1 MKIKVSSE
9 ELTKRELSA
18 SHLRQAIDAIHEEG
32 YIILGNIISHNHLD
46 LLNEKMT
53 QDSHTIVSSDSD
65 RWEGRRAIGHLQQGA
80 PPFAPYIFSDI
91 VANPIVEHVSTTL
104 LGEGAFNGF
113 YNGNTNTPGSTQ
125 QNLHMDTSHLWPN
138 LNPSHPT
145 ASVVVN
151 IPMID
156 VTEER
161 GAIEFWPGTH
171 LAGDVGPR
179 LDEVTEEAQRK
190 VRPPVRGTTQK
201 GDVLIRDMRLWHRGT
216 PNLSDTH
223 RHMIALVHYVGWLHR
238 GRTIRDVKG
247 SEGAFKNSRV
257 DPHATFLDEPHDY
270 LFDYRGPN
278 T

>member
-9 ELTKRELSA
+9 ELTKRELSV
-18 SHLRQAIDAIHEEG
+18 SHLKKAIDAIHEEG
-32 YIILGNIISHNHLD
+32 YIILGNIVPHNHLD

-53 QDSHTIVSSDSD
+53 QDSHTIVSSNSD
-65 RWEGRRAIGHLQQGA
+65 RWEGRRTIGHLQQGA
-80 PPFAPYIFSDI
+80 PPFTPYIFPDI
-91 VANPIVEHVSTTL
+91 VANPIVEHVSITL

-125 QNLHMDTSHLWPN
+125 QNLHMDTGHLWPN

-145 ASVVVN
+145 SSVVVN

-161 GAIEFWPGTH
+161 GAIELWPGTH
-171 LAGDVGPR
+171 LAGDVSPR

-190 VRPPVRGTTQK
+190 VRPPVRGTTKK
-201 GDVLIRDMRLWHRGT
+201 GDVLIRDMRLWHRGA
-216 PNLSDTH
+216 PNLSDMH
-223 RHMIALVHYVGWLHR
+223 RHMIALVHYVGWLCR
-238 GRTIRDVKG
+238 GRPIRYVKG
-247 SEGAFKNSRV
+247 CEEAFKNSRV
-257 DPHATFLDEPHDY
+257 DPHATFLDEPYDY

-278 T
+278 S

>member
-32 YIILGNIISHNHLD
+32 YIILGNIVSHNHLD

-161 GAIEFWPGTH
+161 GAIELWPGTH
-171 LAGDVGPR
+171 LDGDVSR
-179 LDEVTEEAQRK
+179 HLDEVTEEAQRK
-190 VRPPVRGTTQK
+190 VRPPVRGTTKK
-201 GDVLIRDMRLWHRGT
+201 GDVLIRDMRLWHRGA
-216 PNLSDTH
+216 PNLSDMH
-223 RHMIALVHYVGWLHR
+223 RHMIALVHYVGWLCR
-238 GRTIRDVKG
+238 GRPIRYVKG
-247 SEGAFKNSRV
+247 CEEAFKNSRV
-257 DPHATFLDEPHDY
+257 DPHATFLDEPYDY

-278 T
+278 S

>member
-32 YIILGNIISHNHLD
+32 YIILGNIVSHNHLD

-161 GAIEFWPGTH
+161 GAIELWPGTH
-171 LAGDVGPR
+171 IAGDVSRR

-238 GRTIRDVKG
+238 GRTIRYVKG
-247 SEGAFKNSRV
+247 CEGAFKNSRV

>member
-32 YIILGNIISHNHLD
+32 YIILGNIVSHNHLD

-161 GAIEFWPGTH
+161 GAIELWPGTH
-171 LAGDVGPR
+171 LAGDVSHR
-179 LDEVTEEAQRK
+179 LDEAIEEARRK
-190 VRPPVRGTTQK
+190 VRPPVRGTTKK
-201 GDVLIRDMRLWHRGT
+201 GDVLIRDMRLWHRGA
-216 PNLSDTH
+216 PNLSDMH

-238 GRTIRDVKG
+238 GRTIRYVKG
-247 SEGAFKNSRV
+247 CEGAFKNSRV

>member
-1 MKIKVSSE
+1 
-9 ELTKRELSA
+9 
-18 SHLRQAIDAIHEEG
+18 
-32 YIILGNIISHNHLD
+32 
-46 LLNEKMT
+46 
-53 QDSHTIVSSDSD
+53 
-65 RWEGRRAIGHLQQGA
+65 LQQGA

-125 QNLHMDTSHLWPN
+125 QNLHMDTGHLWPN

-161 GAIEFWPGTH
+161 GAIELWPGTH
-171 LAGDVGPR
+171 LAGDVSRR

-201 GDVLIRDMRLWHRGT
+201 GDVLIRDMRLWHRGV

-223 RHMIALVHYVGWLHR
+223 RHMIALVHYAGWLHR
-238 GRTIRDVKG
+238 GRTIRYVKG
-247 SEGAFKNSRV
+247 CEGAFKNSLV

>member
-32 YIILGNIISHNHLD
+32 YIILGNIVPHNHLD

-53 QDSHTIVSSDSD
+53 QDSHTIVSSNSD
-65 RWEGRRAIGHLQQGA
+65 RWEGRRTIGHLQQGA
-80 PPFAPYIFSDI
+80 PPFTPYIFPDI
-91 VANPIVEHVSTTL
+91 VANPIVEHVSITL

-161 GAIEFWPGTH
+161 GAIELWPGTH
-171 LAGDVGPR
+171 LAGDVSHR
-179 LDEVTEEAQRK
+179 LDEAIEEARRK
-190 VRPPVRGTTQK
+190 VRPPVRGTTKK
-201 GDVLIRDMRLWHRGT
+201 GDVLIRDMRLWHRGA
-216 PNLSDTH
+216 PNLSDMH
-223 RHMIALVHYVGWLHR
+223 RHMIALVHYVGWLCR
-238 GRTIRDVKG
+238 GRPIRYVKG
-247 SEGAFKNSRV
+247 CEEAFKNSRV
-257 DPHATFLDEPHDY
+257 DPHATFLDEPYDY

-278 T
+278 S

>member
-18 SHLRQAIDAIHEEG
+18 SHLRQAIDAIREEG
-32 YIILGNIISHNHLD
+32 YIILGNIVSHNHLD

-161 GAIEFWPGTH
+161 GAIELWPGTH
-171 LAGDVGPR
+171 IAGDVSRR

-238 GRTIRDVKG
+238 GRTIRYVKG
-247 SEGAFKNSRV
+247 CEGAFKNSRV

>member
-1 MKIKVSSE
+1 MKIKVSSK

-18 SHLRQAIDAIHEEG
+18 SHLKKAIDAIREEG
-32 YIILGNIISHNHLD
+32 YIILGNIVSHNHLD

-53 QDSHTIVSSDSD
+53 QDSHTIVSSNSD
-65 RWEGRRAIGHLQQGA
+65 RWEGRRTTGHLQQGA
-80 PPFAPYIFSDI
+80 PPFAPYIFPDI
-91 VANPIVEHVSTTL
+91 VANPIVEHVSITL

-161 GAIEFWPGTH
+161 GAIELWPGTH
-171 LAGDVGPR
+171 IAGDVSPR

-238 GRTIRDVKG
+238 GRTIRYVKG
-247 SEGAFKNSRV
+247 CEGAFKNSRV
-257 DPHATFLDEPHDY
+257 DPHATFLDEPLDY

>member
-32 YIILGNIISHNHLD
+32 YIILGNIVSHNHLD

-161 GAIEFWPGTH
+161 GAIELWPGTH
-171 LAGDVGPR
+171 LAGDVSRR

-238 GRTIRDVKG
+238 GRTIRYVKG
-247 SEGAFKNSRV
+247 CEGAFKNSRV

>member
-1 MKIKVSSE
+1 MKIKVSFE

-18 SHLRQAIDAIHEEG
+18 SHLKKAIDAIREEG
-32 YIILGNIISHNHLD
+32 YIILGNIVPHNHLD

-53 QDSHTIVSSDSD
+53 QDSHTIVSSNSD
-65 RWEGRRAIGHLQQGA
+65 RWEGRRTTGHLQQGA
-80 PPFAPYIFSDI
+80 PPFTPYIFPEI
-91 VANPIVEHVSTTL
+91 VANPIVEHVSVTL

-125 QNLHMDTSHLWPN
+125 QNLHMDTDHLWSN

-161 GAIEFWPGTH
+161 GAIELWPGTH
-171 LAGDVGPR
+171 LDGDVSR
-179 LDEVTEEAQRK
+179 HLDEATEEAQRK
-190 VRPPVRGTTQK
+190 VRPPVRGTTKK
-201 GDVLIRDMRLWHRGT
+201 GDVLIRDMRLWHRGA
-216 PNLSDTH
+216 PNLSDMH
-223 RHMIALVHYVGWLHR
+223 RHMIALVHYVGWLCR
-238 GRTIRDVKG
+238 GRPIRYAKG
-247 SEGAFKNSRV
+247 CEEAFKNSRV
-257 DPHATFLDEPHDY
+257 DPHATFLDEPYDY

-278 T
+278 S

>member
-32 YIILGNIISHNHLD
+32 YIILGNIVSHNHLD

-161 GAIEFWPGTH
+161 GAIELWPGTH
-171 LAGDVGPR
+171 IAGDVSPR

-238 GRTIRDVKG
+238 GRTIRYVKG
-247 SEGAFKNSRV
+247 GEGAFKNSRV

>member
-32 YIILGNIISHNHLD
+32 YIILGNIVSHNHLD

-138 LNPSHPT
+138 LNPSHPA

-156 VTEER
+156 VTEEG
-161 GAIEFWPGTH
+161 GAIELWPGTH
-171 LAGDVGPR
+171 LIGDVSRR
-179 LDEVTEEAQRK
+179 LDEEVEEARRQ

-201 GDVLIRDMRLWHRGT
+201 GDILIRDMRLWHRGT

-238 GRTIRDVKG
+238 GRTIRYVKG
-247 SEGAFKNSRV
+247 CEGAFKNSRV